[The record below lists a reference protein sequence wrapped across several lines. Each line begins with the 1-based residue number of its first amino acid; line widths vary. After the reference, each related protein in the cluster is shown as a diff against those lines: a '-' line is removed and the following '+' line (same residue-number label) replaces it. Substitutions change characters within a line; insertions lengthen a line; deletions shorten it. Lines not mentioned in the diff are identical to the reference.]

1 MSLPKKTSI
10 VTDITNGSTD
20 ADIAINISNS
30 SDAGSLQSDTQD
42 ECTMEE
48 GVPID
53 DDGPLDVSNR
63 RQQLVDA
70 GFLTSRRAQNQA
82 EDEHRHGFAVPST
95 ADEMKVAK
103 ARWGEDAWQM
113 KALKFINSDAVQ
125 RFLIGLLVMDVLILF
140 SELGK

>member
-1 MSLPKKTSI
+1 
-10 VTDITNGSTD
+10 
-20 ADIAINISNS
+20 
-30 SDAGSLQSDTQD
+30 
-42 ECTMEE
+42 MEE

-53 DDGPLDVSNR
+53 DDGPLDVSNNL

-103 ARWGEDAWQM
+103 AR
-113 KALKFINSDAVQ
+113 
-125 RFLIGLLVMDVLILF
+125 IGARTR
-140 SELGK
+140 GR